1 MKNPLNQIY
10 KIVKMTLGYD
20 LAETKPMSDEDYKKW
35 SEERKKERKE
45 WEDSH
50 PEQVAAIKAWEE
62 KYHSKKPYT
71 LSDEEKEII
80 KEVLHMDD
88 KALDTMDIYIYND
101 GDICVRTPQFTWT
114 SLCGREWSVNLKEKK
129 STLTCLN

>member
-1 MKNPLNQIY
+1 MKNPLDLIQ
-10 KIVKMTLGYD
+10 KIVSKTIGYD
-20 LAETKPMSDEDYKKW
+20 LVETKPMTEEENKKFW
-35 SEERKKERKE
+35 EENERRRKE
-45 WEDSH
+45 WEESH
-50 PEQVAAIKAWEE
+50 PEEVAKMKAWEE

-71 LSDEEKEII
+71 LSNDEREII

-88 KALDTMDIYIYND
+88 KVLDTMDIYIYND

-129 STLTCLN
+129 STITCMN

>member
-1 MKNPLNQIY
+1 MLDLIQ
-10 KIVKMTLGYD
+10 KIVSKTVGYD
-20 LAETKPMSDEDYKKW
+20 LVGTKPMSDEEFKKW
-35 SEERKKERKE
+35 EDERKKERKE

-50 PEQVAAIKAWEE
+50 PEEVAAIKAWQE
-62 KYHSKKPYT
+62 KYNSKKPYT
-71 LSDEEKEII
+71 LSDEEREII

-101 GDICVRTPQFTWT
+101 GDICVRTPQFSWA

-129 STLTCLN
+129 STLTCMN

>member
-1 MKNPLNQIY
+1 MLDLIH
-10 KIVKMTLGYD
+10 KIVSKTIGYD
-20 LAETKPMSDEDYKKW
+20 LVETKPMTEEENKKFW
-35 SEERKKERKE
+35 EENERRRKE

-50 PEQVAAIKAWEE
+50 PEEAAAIKAWEE

-101 GDICVRTPQFTWT
+101 GDICVRTPQFSWS

-129 STLTCLN
+129 STLTCMN